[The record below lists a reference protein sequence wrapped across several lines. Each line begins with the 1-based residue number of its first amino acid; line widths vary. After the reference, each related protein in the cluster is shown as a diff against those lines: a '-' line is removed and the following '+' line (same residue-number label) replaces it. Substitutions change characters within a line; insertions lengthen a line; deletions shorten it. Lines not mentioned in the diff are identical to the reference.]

1 MGRWLF
7 ISLLALALL
16 GGYHWQQRPLSTAPG
31 VLVAETPR
39 QSDTDRAP
47 FDFDGFHVTPRAEF
61 ELRARVLSAERY
73 RFDAGARLSPLDLAL
88 GWGPMSDQAM
98 LDQLRID
105 QGARWFRLYWDEP
118 LAVDAQQLFHFSA
131 NMHMVPA
138 EEWVLDTL
146 NEARPGQVV
155 QLRGLLVDV
164 ERDDGWSWRS
174 SLSRED
180 TGGGSC
186 ELVFVEHAM
195 VEPPL

>member
-7 ISLLALALL
+7 LSLLALALL
-16 GGYHWQQRPLSTAPG
+16 GGYRWQQRPVETGPG
-31 VLVAETPR
+31 VLVAESPR
-39 QSDTDRAP
+39 QSGTERVP
-47 FDFDGFHVTPRAEF
+47 FEFDGYRVTPRAEF
-61 ELRARVLSAERY
+61 ELRARVLSTERY
-73 RFDAGARLSPLDLAL
+73 RFDAGADLSPLDLAL

-98 LDQLRID
+98 LDRLRID
-105 QGARWFRLYWDEP
+105 QGARWFRMYWDEP
-118 LAVDAQQLFHFSA
+118 LAVDPQQLFLHSA

-138 EEWVLDTL
+138 EEWVLDAL
-146 NEARPGQVV
+146 KKARPGQVV
-155 QLRGLLVDV
+155 HLRGLLVDV

-195 VEPPL
+195 VEATL